1 MPVERP
7 QITSPIDLIRL
18 ARPLFFLER
27 QINGEGEVRIVA
39 IGSSSTAGEGDIP
52 PYPGRLERALGA
64 QYPGRVTVINRG
76 GGGQEA
82 SLELARFDRDVIA
95 EAPALAIWQLG
106 TNAAYKHYDLA
117 DISAAIDRGLAR
129 LAAQPMDVVL
139 MDPQYVPALLD
150 SHAVFQATERMVQL
164 IAEAADRASVGVFR
178 RFALMRH
185 WHVADHVPVA
195 DMANDADT
203 MHLHM
208 NEWST
213 AAVSEALKAAIDQAL
228 FRASAA
234 VALEPGPRV

>member
-1 MPVERP
+1 
-7 QITSPIDLIRL
+7 
-18 ARPLFFLER
+18 
-27 QINGEGEVRIVA
+27 
-39 IGSSSTAGEGDIP
+39 
-52 PYPGRLERALGA
+52 
-64 QYPGRVTVINRG
+64 
-76 GGGQEA
+76 
-82 SLELARFDRDVIA
+82 
-95 EAPALAIWQLG
+95 
-106 TNAAYKHYDLA
+106 
-117 DISAAIDRGLAR
+117 
-129 LAAQPMDVVL
+129 VL

-185 WHVADHVPVA
+185 WHVVDHVPVA